1 MTERALHNRRR
12 PFQARFVGADPRV
25 RPRVRTRLTT
35 TIQVPFVDLRA
46 QHDALAP
53 EIERAVRQVFERGDF
68 ILGAAVERFEAEF
81 AAYIGT
87 KHAIGVASGLDAIE
101 LALRAAGIGPGD
113 EVITVANTFI
123 ATVLAIL
130 AVGARPVLVDADPER
145 YTIDPAGLSAAITSR
160 TRAIVPVHLFG
171 QPVDVDAVL
180 TAARRHNLFVVEDAA
195 QAHGARLNGQRAGQ
209 FGHAAAFSFYPS
221 KNLGAYGDGGMVVTS
236 DDRTAETL
244 RQLRNYGQR
253 AKYDHAIAGISS
265 RLDTVQAAILRVKLP
280 HLDDWNA
287 ARRRHAAAYT
297 ERLSARVQ
305 TPIEAAGV
313 EHVYHL
319 YVIETERRDAMQQ
332 QLRAR
337 EISTGIHYPIPVHLQ
352 EACASLGYRAGDFPV
367 TERAAARMLSLP
379 MYPELTAMQIDYVAE
394 AIAEAVKRA
403 G

>member
-1 MTERALHNRRR
+1 MKESAM
-12 PFQARFVGADPRV
+12 PA
-25 RPRVRTRLTT
+25 

-46 QHDALAP
+46 QHDALALD
-53 EIERAVRQVFERGDF
+53 IERAVRQVFERGDF

-113 EVITVANTFI
+113 EVITSANTFI

-130 AVGARPVLVDADPER
+130 AVGARPVLVDADPDR

-180 TAARRHNLFVVEDAA
+180 AVAHRHNLVVVEDAA
-195 QAHGARLNGQRAGQ
+195 QAHGARCNGQRAGA

-221 KNLGAYGDGGMVVTS
+221 KNLGAYGDGGMIVTS
-236 DDRTAETL
+236 DDRTAGAL
-244 RQLRNYGQR
+244 RLLRNYGQR
-253 AKYDHAIAGISS
+253 AKYDHAIAGTSS

-280 HLDDWNA
+280 HLDGWNA

-297 ERLSARVQ
+297 ELLSALVR
-305 TPIEAAGV
+305 TPVEASGV
-313 EHVYHL
+313 EHIYHL
-319 YVIETERRDAMQQ
+319 YVIETEHRDALQQ

-352 EACASLGYRAGDFPV
+352 EACAGLGYRAGDFPV

-379 MYPELTAMQIDYVAE
+379 MYPELTAMQIEYVVD

>member
-1 MTERALHNRRR
+1 MPA
-12 PFQARFVGADPRV
+12 
-25 RPRVRTRLTT
+25 

-46 QHDALAP
+46 QHDALALD
-53 EIERAVRQVFERGDF
+53 IERAVRQVFERGDF

-113 EVITVANTFI
+113 EVITSANTFI

-130 AVGARPVLVDADPER
+130 AVGARPVLVDADPDR

-171 QPVDVDAVL
+171 QPVDVNAVL
-180 TAARRHNLFVVEDAA
+180 AVAHRHNLVVVEDAA
-195 QAHGARLNGQRAGQ
+195 QAHGARCNGQRAGA

-221 KNLGAYGDGGMVVTS
+221 KNLGAYGDGGMIVTS
-236 DDRTAETL
+236 DDRTAGAL
-244 RQLRNYGQR
+244 RLLRNYGQR
-253 AKYDHAIAGISS
+253 AKYDHAIAGTSS

-280 HLDDWNA
+280 HLDGWNA

-297 ERLSARVQ
+297 ELLSALVR
-305 TPIEAAGV
+305 TPVEASGV
-313 EHVYHL
+313 EHIYHL
-319 YVIETERRDAMQQ
+319 YVIETERRDALQQ

-379 MYPELTAMQIDYVAE
+379 MYPELTAMQIEYVVD